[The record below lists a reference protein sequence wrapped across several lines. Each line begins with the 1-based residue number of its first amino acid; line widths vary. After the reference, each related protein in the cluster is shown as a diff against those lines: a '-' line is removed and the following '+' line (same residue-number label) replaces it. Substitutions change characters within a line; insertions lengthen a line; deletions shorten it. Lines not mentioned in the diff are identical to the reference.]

1 MKIESIHETLVLPSR
16 KLVVSST
23 DIDLSKKNS
32 VDIFLLLIQESRGSA
47 GGRGGG
53 SGARRIQ
60 RVLGYTCEGGNCNII
75 IDTSADSEIEKFEIP
90 YSAVAMDIKLE
101 DGKDIVVQGVVDPIL
116 VKNYKQVIYNLPK

>member
-1 MKIESIHETLVLPSR
+1 MKIESIHEILVLPSR
-16 KLVVSST
+16 KLVVSSI
-23 DIDLSKKNS
+23 DIDLSKKNTA
-32 VDIFLLLIQESRGSA
+32 DIFLLLVQESRGSA

-53 SGARRIQ
+53 SGARRIE

-75 IDTSADSEIEKFEIP
+75 IDTSDDSVIEKFEIP
-90 YSAVAMDIKLE
+90 YSAVAMDIKLD